1 MFNFSPTVVSW
12 NCFPLLSRFCA
23 DRIVEPKYK
32 PVLDP
37 KNYQEFP
44 ISEKIS
50 ISHNT
55 AIYRFKL
62 PTEDSILG
70 LPVGQHVSL
79 AATLDVKDPKTE
91 EVKRT
96 QVVRSYTP
104 ITCDVYPG
112 YFELLVK
119 SYPMGNIS
127 RHLGTLKVGDTM
139 KVMGPKGPMIYT
151 PNMVRKMG
159 MIAGGTGITPM
170 LRIIRA
176 IVSGRARGDKTEVKL
191 IFANVSEE
199 DILVRE
205 ELDELAAKDD
215 RFNVYYMLDK
225 PPEKWSGGVGFVT
238 AEIIKVRDTRS
249 MSIMSF
255 HSIIC

>member
-1 MFNFSPTVVSW
+1 M
-12 NCFPLLSRFCA
+12 RA
-23 DRIVEPKYK
+23 EPKYK

-37 KNYQEFP
+37 KVFQEFP
-44 ISEKIS
+44 ISAKIQT
-50 ISHNT
+50 SHNT

-91 EVKRT
+91 KIERKE
-96 QVVRSYTP
+96 VVRSYTP

-119 SYPMGNIS
+119 SYPTGNIS
-127 RHLGTLKVGDTM
+127 RHLGTLDVGDTM
-139 KVMGPKGPMIYT
+139 KVSGPKGAMIYT
-151 PNMVRKMG
+151 PNMVRRLG
-159 MIAGGTGITPM
+159 MIAGGTGVTPM
-170 LRIIRA
+170 LRVVRA
-176 IVSGRARGDKTEVKL
+176 IVGGRASGDKTVVDL
-191 IFANVSEE
+191 IFANVTEE

-215 RFNVYYMLDK
+215 RFNVHYMLDK
-225 PPEKWSGGVGFVT
+225 PPENWKGGVGFVT
-238 AEIIKVRDTRS
+238 AEVIKVGN
-249 MSIMSF
+249 I
-255 HSIIC
+255 